1 MPKKPPIPLTAAL
14 PAAVLKACKILG
26 VKTDNVIAHRL
37 RDDGDLV
44 IIVNQGQKFTLT
56 DEELDD
62 PKAARARLR
71 AQGVRV
77 IPPLDPTKLAAA
89 AKLDD
94 GLPTDD

>member
-14 PAAVLKACKILG
+14 PLPVIAACKILG
-26 VKTDNVIAHRL
+26 VKHENVINHRL

-44 IIVNQGQKFTLT
+44 IIVNQGQKFVFT
-56 DEELDD
+56 DEELDN

-71 AQGVRV
+71 TQGLRV
-77 IPPLDPTKLAAA
+77 IPPLDPTKLAAD